1 MRVLNNA
8 NALKA
13 LNQLRKNDKKRT
25 KSLKKL
31 SSGKRI
37 ETAADDAAG
46 MAISQKM
53 RAEID
58 GLQQAQENI
67 QNGTSLLQ
75 TAEGAMDSIQDIL
88 HRMKEL
94 TIQGANDTLSEQDK
108 ESVQTELEELRSKAG
123 RIANETKFNGMPLI
137 DGTFSQKEEKVAGES
152 DHNLNVLDD
161 GTTVTRQVEIGDFM
175 VDFNF
180 TKLSEE
186 KVKIDVKH
194 DDKLLATKTITQDPI
209 KWEKNLGGSSY
220 DNAQD
225 ITNTSDGGY
234 VVLGRTESTDEDLKN
249 EKSNSDSDMW
259 AVKLDKDK
267 NIKWQTTLGGSDFDE
282 GSTVQETNSGD
293 LIISGTKTSTDG
305 DKDISVAKLSADGDV
320 KSDWPKPFGGGKD
333 KGKSVYPTQDGGYI
347 LAGDSDSTD
356 KDDDMLL
363 MKLDQ
368 NGEFQWEKYLDH
380 GDLFDEVNDIKQT
393 DDNGYIVAGSN
404 NNSGTAGMYKLDSN
418 GEQEWHKN
426 YSGDSVESV
435 QELSGGGYVFAGR
448 EGSGSGSDMMIAK
461 TEADGDQ
468 VWKKSLD
475 NLGNFDEGVSIEV
488 TDNDEYIVSGT
499 TTSNNEDTDIA
510 AVKLKEDGTKRWDTF
525 NQGFGGNGDEGTEV
539 TVTSDNGYLVTNPD
553 DNSKDNSAIKFNAR
567 GAFQWETTIGGSDDQ
582 INNLKETSNG
592 YLATGKSTDTGKR
605 WTAKLD
611 PDGQVT
617 TKKDITDSGD
627 VEKITDVQKLS
638 SGGYALSG
646 RKDESGNKEG
656 WVAKLDSNLDTTNTS
671 TFGGSSFDQI
681 NSIQETS
688 NGYLVAGESK
698 SSDGDLS
705 NNYGSSDVWAAG
717 LQDDLS
723 LDWQKNFGG
732 SEHDAANSIKQ
743 TSDGGYLIA
752 GETESDDHD
761 LDSKKADTDRDGW
774 VIKLN
779 GDKSIDWQ
787 KNLGGAIEDRFTDIS
802 VDEANDEYI
811 IAGTRE
817 SIYDNDKEAWAA
829 KFAEDGTEK
838 WNKTFSDKN
847 FNQGIDLKKTT
858 DGYILSGVDDE
869 DNKVMIKLDAAGNKS
884 WENGL
889 DNKDDSASSIR
900 QTSDGGYIVAGSKT
914 SNFGDQDGTIIKLD
928 ADGNKEWEQLVGDKY
943 SQEEISNLEIE
954 EDNSGD
960 YIISG
965 TKNDQL
971 WAAKLN
977 SDGTEKWSQ
986 TYDGF
991 EASDIKEDNN
1001 GNYIISGTKTSA
1013 DGDEDMTILNVDS
1026 VDGSKN
1032 WQHDFGGG
1040 DDWVGNVQETSD
1052 GGYILS
1058 GTKTSND
1065 GDKDALV
1072 LKLDS
1077 SGDISWEQKIKEN
1090 KLDEE
1095 GVSVTESDEDGYILS
1110 ATKETVDGDTDVW
1123 IRKLNDNGSKDWEK
1137 NFGGDNDET
1146 AGNIQQT
1153 DDGGYIVSGT
1163 QVTDAGDKDV
1173 YAIKLN
1179 ETGTKE
1185 WDTSTI
1191 GIGGSGDEEANHI
1204 QQTMDG
1210 GYIIAGQSDS
1220 TDIPNNSNQGGDDL
1234 LLAKIDKDG
1243 NLEWQDLLGGSG
1255 NDKANSVEEISEG
1268 NYMISGGTTSSDG
1281 DVDSNYGS
1289 SDMWMVNYSKGRSEV
1304 SLNPTEEASK
1314 RAKYGHGTSW
1324 LDLDEVNIDFNWK
1337 DFNVEEID
1345 AQGKQRTEA
1354 NFVVQDDA
1362 KADESNHLWAE
1373 IDNLTSEE
1381 LGLDDLPKVTSASEE
1396 EIQKSLEII
1405 NEANQKVSTARAKI
1419 GSYQNRLDHT
1429 SQNVANYRTNL
1440 SESNSRIKDADM
1452 ANQMMELT
1460 KRRVLA
1466 QTGQAMLAQINKMSS
1481 NIMNLVSQF

>member
-13 LNQLRKNDKKRT
+13 LNQLKKNDKKRT

-37 ETAADDAAG
+37 DTAADDAAG

-53 RAEID
+53 RAEIN

-94 TIQGANDTLSEQDK
+94 TIQGANDTLSETDK
-108 ESVQTELEELRSKAG
+108 ESIQAELEELRSKAG

-137 DGTFSQKEEKVAGES
+137 DGTFSQKQEQVAGNS
-152 DHNLNVLDD
+152 SRDFNVPDD
-161 GTTVTRQVEIGDFM
+161 GTTVTRQIEIGDFM

-186 KVKIDVKH
+186 EVRIDVKH
-194 DDKLLATKTITQDPI
+194 EDKLLATKTITQDPL
-209 KWEKNLGGSSY
+209 KWEKNLGGSFY
-220 DNAQD
+220 DSAQD
-225 ITNTSDGGY
+225 ITKTSDGGY
-234 VVLGRTESTDEDLKN
+234 VVIGRTESIDEDLEDK
-249 EKSNSDSDMW
+249 KSSFDSDMW
-259 AVKLDKDK
+259 AVKLDEDK

-282 GSTVQETNSGD
+282 GSTVQETSSGD
-293 LIISGTKTSTDG
+293 IIISGTETSNDG

-320 KSDWPKPFGGGKD
+320 KFTKPFGGGKD
-333 KGKSVYPTQDGGYI
+333 QGKSVYPTQDGGYI

-393 DDNGYIVAGSN
+393 ADDGYIVAGSN
-404 NNSGTAGMYKLDSN
+404 NNYGTAGMYKLDSSGN
-418 GEQEWHKN
+418 QEWHKN
-426 YSGDSVESV
+426 YSGNSIESVE
-435 QELSGGGYVFAGR
+435 ELSGGDYVFAGR
-448 EGSGSGSDMMIAK
+448 EGSGGGSDMMIVK
-461 TEADGDQ
+461 TESNGDQ
-468 VWKKSLD
+468 VWKRSLD
-475 NLGNFDEGVSIEV
+475 NLGDFDEGVSIEI
-488 TDNDEYIVSGT
+488 TDDGKYVVSGT
-499 TTSNNEDTDIA
+499 TTSSNEDKDIA
-510 AVKLKEDGTKRWDTF
+510 AVKLDQDGNKIWDTF

-539 TVTSDNGYLVTNPD
+539 TVTNDNGYIVTNPD
-553 DNSKDNSAIKFNAR
+553 NNSKDNLAIKFNAR
-567 GAFQWETTIGGSDDQ
+567 GAFEWETTIGGSNDQ
-582 INNLKETSNG
+582 INNLKDTGSG
-592 YLATGKSTDTGKR
+592 YLATGKSTSTGEK
-605 WTAKLD
+605 WVAELD
-611 PDGQVT
+611 SDGQVNV
-617 TKKDITDSGD
+617 KKDITDSAD
-627 VEKITDVQKLS
+627 VEKITDLQKLN

-656 WVAKLDSNLDTTNTS
+656 WVAKLGSDLSTTNTA
-671 TFGGSSFDQI
+671 TLGGSSFDQI
-681 NSIQETS
+681 NSIQQTS
-688 NGYLVAGESK
+688 NGFLVAGESK
-698 SSDGDLS
+698 SNDGDLS

-717 LQDDLS
+717 LQDNFS

-732 SEHDAANSIKQ
+732 SEYDAASSIRK

-752 GETESDDHD
+752 GETKSTDHD
-761 LDSKKADTDRDGW
+761 LSSEKSGTNRDGW
-774 VIKLN
+774 VIKL
-779 GDKSIDWQ
+779 DDTKSIDWQ

-811 IAGTRE
+811 VAGTRE
-817 SIYDNDKEAWAA
+817 SISDYDKEAWAA

-838 WNKTFSDKN
+838 WNKTFSDRN

-869 DNKVMIKLDAAGNKS
+869 DNKVMIKLDADGNKD
-884 WENGL
+884 WENEL
-889 DNKDDSASSIR
+889 NDKDDSASSIR
-900 QTSDGGYIVAGSKT
+900 QTSDGGYIVAGTKT
-914 SNFGDQDGTIIKLD
+914 SNFGDKDGTIIKLD
-928 ADGNKEWEQLVGDKY
+928 ADGNKEWEQLVGNEY

-954 EDNSGD
+954 QDGSGD

-965 TKNDQL
+965 TKNNQL
-971 WAAKLN
+971 WATKLN
-977 SDGTEKWSQ
+977 SDGTKKWSQ

-991 EASDIKEDNN
+991 EATDIKEDNN
-1001 GNYIISGTKTSA
+1001 GNYIISGTKTST
-1013 DGDEDMTILNVDS
+1013 DGDEDMTILNVDPT
-1026 VDGSKN
+1026 DGSKN
-1032 WQHDFGGG
+1032 WQHNFGGG

-1077 SGDISWEQKIKEN
+1077 TGDISWEQKIKEN
-1090 KLDEE
+1090 NLDEE
-1095 GVSVTESDEDGYILS
+1095 GITATESDEGGYILS

-1123 IRKLNDNGSKDWEK
+1123 IRKLNDDGSKDWDK
-1137 NFGGDNDET
+1137 AFGGDNDET

-1163 QVTDAGDKDV
+1163 QVTDDGDKDV
-1173 YAIKLN
+1173 YAVKLD

-1185 WDTSTI
+1185 WDTSTVS
-1191 GIGGSGDEEANHI
+1191 IGGSGDEEANHI
-1204 QQTMDG
+1204 QQTIDG

-1220 TDIPNNSNQGGDDL
+1220 TDIPNNSNHGGDDL
-1234 LLAKIDKDG
+1234 LLAKLDKDG

-1255 NDKANSVEEISEG
+1255 DDGASSVEEISDG
-1268 NYMISGGTTSSDG
+1268 NYIISGRTTSSDG
-1281 DVDSNYGS
+1281 DVDNNYGS
-1289 SDMWMVNYSKGRSEV
+1289 SDMWVVNYSKGRSEV

-1345 AQGKQRTEA
+1345 AQGEQRTEA

-1373 IDNLTSEE
+1373 IDNLTLEE
-1381 LGLDDLPKVTSASEE
+1381 LGLDDLPKVASASEE
-1396 EIQKSLEII
+1396 KIQTSLEMMD
-1405 NEANQKVSTARAKI
+1405 EANQKVSTARAKI
-1419 GSYQNRLDHT
+1419 GSYQNRLEHT
-1429 SQNVANYRTNL
+1429 SQNVTNYRTNL
-1440 SESNSRIKDADM
+1440 MESESRIEDADM
-1452 ANQMMELT
+1452 AQEMMKLT
-1460 KRRVLA
+1460 KRQIISQVS
-1466 QTGQAMLAQINKMSS
+1466 QTMLAQMN
-1481 NIMNLVSQF
+1481 NIDNGVLQLLSV